1 MKTIFTSLFILALT
15 ISIQAQTRKKQDI
28 QANPLDIV
36 EYYLIMP
43 SEEYW
48 DFEGKTSDRFTAR
61 QQYLK
66 ENSMRKVMIDKKNAY
81 LTISDVTNE
90 LEFKLTMCY
99 FVKADKTKV
108 LAVHYY
114 NEGGDCDSHLLK
126 FYTYSAGKWKDVT
139 TTVLPPLSLKNYNI
153 QEKNFVAV
161 DFLYTL
167 PQFGTDIKVRAA
179 SICEQDDPARLKG
192 KDFMSYFELYKK
204 LGLKTLL
211 LKWNKVKGIFEP
223 GTLQ

>member
-1 MKTIFTSLFILALT
+1 MKTIFITLLFLGLT

-43 SEEYW
+43 SEQYW
-48 DFEGKTSDRFTAR
+48 DFEGKTQDPFTAR

-66 ENSMRKVMIDKKNAY
+66 SNSMRKVTIDKKNAY
-81 LTISDVTNE
+81 LTISDISNE

-99 FVKADKTKV
+99 FVKADKTKI

-126 FYTYSAGKWKDVT
+126 FYTYAAGKWTDVT
-139 TTVLPPLSLKNYNI
+139 EKVLPVVTLKNYGV
-153 QEKNFVAV
+153 QEKNFLAV

-167 PQFGTDIKVRAA
+167 PQFGTDIKVRAS

-192 KDFMSYFELYKK
+192 KDFMAYWESYKK

-211 LKWNKVKGIFEP
+211 LKWNKVKGVFEP
-223 GTLQ
+223 GPLQ